1 MPAGYVLFFAV
12 SSTILSYQ
20 VRKLPSNFQVLS
32 LFFSLSLSVFLFLYF
47 YLSLL
52 LSLYLSLSLPI
63 YLSIC
68 LPFLFVSSILSLLL
82 LSLYLS
88 IYQSSSHF
96 LSCASVSAMVQQ
108 SLIAS
113 THQEAKYI
121 CLAQFITLIGLIAF
135 IPSYFVTGGRYF
147 VTAARLKKD
156 TAQRFKLANL
166 ARIIYQLALVR
177 YYFSQKLMEFL
188 STAHYDLMKRDSFKN
203 SIYYCECFSAL

>member
-1 MPAGYVLFFAV
+1 MPAGYVLFFAI

-32 LFFSLSLSVFLFLYF
+32 LFFLSLSLSFSYF
-47 YLSLL
+47 ISISLSCFLL

-96 LSCASVSAMVQQ
+96 LSSASVSAMVQQ

-156 TAQRFKLANL
+156 TAQ
-166 ARIIYQLALVR
+166 
-177 YYFSQKLMEFL
+177 
-188 STAHYDLMKRDSFKN
+188 
-203 SIYYCECFSAL
+203 